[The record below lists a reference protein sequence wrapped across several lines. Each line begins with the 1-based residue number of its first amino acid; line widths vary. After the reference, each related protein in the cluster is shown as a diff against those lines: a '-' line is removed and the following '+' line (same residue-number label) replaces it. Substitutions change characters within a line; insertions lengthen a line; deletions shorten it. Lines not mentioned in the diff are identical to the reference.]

1 MSRRSHDTKKDPR
14 QQDKP
19 DPFHG
24 KLAAARKAAG
34 MDSAFEDGGF
44 DDSDEP
50 VIDLDAEPEL
60 PEGEEDDDVS
70 GDATE
75 AGPEHRQILV
85 RNELG
90 KRLDAYL
97 QSRLKG
103 ISRSRIQKLI
113 DLGGVTLN
121 SKQPKASS
129 TIRKGDVIDVILPP
143 RAVRKILPEPIPIHA
158 IYEDDDYIIINK
170 QANLIVHPARSHLSG
185 TLINGLAYRFEQQQL
200 AKGLEMKVRTT
211 TGFSKF
217 DRERE
222 KIEER
227 HSKNKVD
234 KSDKSDKS
242 DKAAQGIVDGLS
254 KVGAEEFRPGIVHRL
269 DKNTTGVMVVA
280 KSDETHWGIARQFE
294 NRTTLKAYMA
304 VVHGNFEEQGGV
316 IELPIGKHPTMRE
329 AYAVRHDN
337 TAKHAL
343 TLYRVREQYQGYS
356 LVELELKTGRTHQI
370 RVHLSYLGHPIAG
383 DIFYGGEPIGWPEL
397 DTPPVA
403 CGSRK
408 HLNFARD
415 KNQGLTMMEAAAK
428 RDDIII
434 ATPALHAT
442 LLGFKQPSSGE
453 QVVYTAPLHEP
464 MATLVRELRKRPL
477 AGAPVAEAGTWV
489 DLKMAIPDEP
499 AAASPAAE

>member
-1 MSRRSHDTKKDPR
+1 
-14 QQDKP
+14 
-19 DPFHG
+19 
-24 KLAAARKAAG
+24 
-34 MDSAFEDGGF
+34 MDGAF
-44 DDSDEP
+44 DDDDEP
-50 VIDLDAEPEL
+50 IIDLDAD
-60 PEGEEDDDVS
+60 EDSLDNQDDEDNDGV
-70 GDATE
+70 DPDTIE
-75 AGPEHRQILV
+75 AGPEHRQIVV

-90 KRLDAYL
+90 KRVDAYL

-113 DLGGVTLN
+113 DLGGVTVNGKL
-121 SKQPKASS
+121 PKPS
-129 TIRKGDVIDVILPP
+129 TKIGKDDVIDVILPP

-185 TLINGLAYRFEQQQL
+185 TLINGLAYRFAQQL
-200 AKGLEMKVRTT
+200 EAKGLEMKVRTT

-222 KIEER
+222 KVNER
-227 HSKNKVD
+227 HNPTGKGEKEGKGEVE
-234 KSDKSDKS
+234 
-242 DKAAQGIVDGLS
+242 GLS

-280 KSDETHWGIARQFE
+280 KNDETHWGIARQFE

-304 VVHGNFEEQGGV
+304 VVHGNFEEPGGA

-370 RVHLSYLGHPIAG
+370 RVHLSYMGHPIAG

-397 DTPPVA
+397 DEPPVA
-403 CGSRK
+403 GGSRK

-415 KNQGLTMMEAAAK
+415 KNQGLAMMEDAAK
-428 RDDIII
+428 RDDMLI

-442 LLGFKQPSSGE
+442 LLGFKQPSSGNK
-453 QVVYTAPLHEP
+453 VVYTAPLHEP

-477 AGAPVAEAGTWV
+477 TGAPVAESGTWV
-489 DLKMAIPDEP
+489 DLNMAVPDEP
-499 AAASPAAE
+499 GETADANLT